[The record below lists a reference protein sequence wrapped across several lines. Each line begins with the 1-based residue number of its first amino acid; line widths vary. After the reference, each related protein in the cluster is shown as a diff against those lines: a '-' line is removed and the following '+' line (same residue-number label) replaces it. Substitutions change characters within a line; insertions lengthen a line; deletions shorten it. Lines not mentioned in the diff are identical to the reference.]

1 MKKMAATSIFVL
13 LLSTFANAAGAVECR
28 PDFCPVTADK
38 QTMMNR
44 VLEKHKQQL
53 WKNIAWRHDAATAM
67 RDAQQQNK
75 PIFVF
80 LVVNDGLKPGS
91 GKS

>member
-1 MKKMAATSIFVL
+1 
-13 LLSTFANAAGAVECR
+13 
-28 PDFCPVTADK
+28 
-38 QTMMNR
+38 MMNQ

-53 WKNIAWRHDAATAM
+53 WKKIAWRHDAATAM
-67 RDAQQQNK
+67 RDAQQQHK

-80 LVVNDGLKPGS
+80 LVVNDGLKPGA